1 MRRVLITAIAPVQVN
16 LFVTPRV
23 IVILAKM
30 FIRKTQTGTAANVLP
45 HVRQI
50 SRFRITINVLNAERM
65 KIVIKKATGSII
77 GAIQTRITAHVK
89 HALMVGMQ
97 RTGAES
103 VNARVMM
110 IAGRE
115 SIAIYNPDLVALEN
129 FNTKNLGLE
138 AVTELKVNAE
148 RQKVILTRQEVQA
161 VNTLYQQGI

>member
-1 MRRVLITAIAPVQVN
+1 
-16 LFVTPRV
+16 
-23 IVILAKM
+23 
-30 FIRKTQTGTAANVLP
+30 
-45 HVRQI
+45 
-50 SRFRITINVLNAERM
+50 
-65 KIVIKKATGSII
+65 
-77 GAIQTRITAHVK
+77 
-89 HALMVGMQ
+89 MVGMQ